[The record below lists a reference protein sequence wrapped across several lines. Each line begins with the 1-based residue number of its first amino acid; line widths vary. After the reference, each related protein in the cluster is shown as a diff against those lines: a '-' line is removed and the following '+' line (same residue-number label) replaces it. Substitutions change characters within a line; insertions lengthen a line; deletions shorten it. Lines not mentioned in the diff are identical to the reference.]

1 MLALLLLLLA
11 AFGLRATIRALIR
24 PAFRALLVGRGLTGC
39 RAFTWAAFLPT
50 LIRPRATAVLA
61 PVIPAG
67 ALLLALMLAWFK
79 AGRALLANPRGRGRA
94 EVFLIKRFGRD
105 QPEAHGIQHRAQVFA
120 LDPQTAG
127 QITRQQR
134 GGFTRQ
140 MAQFAGDAFRHIQ
153 AQ

>member
-1 MLALLLLLLA
+1 M
-11 AFGLRATIRALIR
+11 
-24 PAFRALLVGRGLTGC
+24 
-39 RAFTWAAFLPT
+39 
-50 LIRPRATAVLA
+50 
-61 PVIPAG
+61 
-67 ALLLALMLAWFK
+67 ALMLAGFK

-134 GGFTRQ
+134 RGFARQ
-140 MAQFAGDAFRHIQ
+140 MAQFAGDAFRNIQ